1 MLCTH
6 LQDCFAA
13 DSRFGRNGHATVT
26 TSSGRLYLF
35 RDAVVQ
41 ENVED
46 AALGRVEPRKFEG

>member
-6 LQDCFAA
+6 LQDC
-13 DSRFGRNGHATVT
+13 SRPILALDATVT

-46 AALGRVEPRKFEG
+46 AALGGVEPRKFEG